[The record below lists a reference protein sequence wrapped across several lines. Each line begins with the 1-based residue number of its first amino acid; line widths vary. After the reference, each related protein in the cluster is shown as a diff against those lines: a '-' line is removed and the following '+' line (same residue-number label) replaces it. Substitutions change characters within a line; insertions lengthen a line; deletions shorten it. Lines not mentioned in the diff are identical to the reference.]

1 MVALAPTEWPAVAPS
16 SRTLTALAVTRRHV
30 GREGVCTVD
39 GGRDWGQCHK
49 TQCVHRDRQLAP
61 MLCSRGSALYGFG
74 AHNHCDQSGFLS
86 SPSISV
92 GDVAL

>member
-1 MVALAPTEWPAVAPS
+1 MVALGPTAWLAVAPS

-49 TQCVHRDRQLAP
+49 THCVHRDRQLAP
-61 MLCSRGSALYGFG
+61 MFCSRGSGLYGFG
-74 AHNHCDQSGFLS
+74 THNHCEQ
-86 SPSISV
+86 
-92 GDVAL
+92 